1 MVNIRVIH
9 SLTLLQESWKLLL
22 ETQKDYHVLTYK
34 NNYRDLPPTHEDV
47 DIILMDLPNFL
58 RYSEETPSFSPST
71 QTKLAVF
78 IQAGE
83 EHYITKA
90 LQAGAHGFLME
101 EMEEEE
107 FLWAIDCIA
116 KGKYY
121 IHGRASHHLVTSYK
135 PTQEELRYSTNP
147 LTKRA
152 FQTLQLVAQG
162 LNNEEVAQKM
172 GISTKTAKNHM
183 ANVLI
188 TLNVQNRTGAVMK
201 AIQNGWMEVPRS
213 PIK

>member
-1 MVNIRVIH
+1 M
-9 SLTLLQESWKLLL
+9 
-22 ETQKDYHVLTYK
+22 
-34 NNYRDLPPTHEDV
+34 
-47 DIILMDLPNFL
+47 
-58 RYSEETPSFSPST
+58 
-71 QTKLAVF
+71 AVF

-101 EMEEEE
+101 EMEEE
-107 FLWAIDCIA
+107 FLWAIDCIV
-116 KGKYY
+116 KEQYY

-162 LNNEEVAQKM
+162 LNNEKVAQKK
-172 GISTKTAKNHM
+172 GISAKTAKNHT

-201 AIQNGWMEVPRS
+201 AIQNGWMEVPHSLSNNIQDDIIKPQAHAYKHHGGYNRS
-213 PIK
+213 RWYFI